1 MTGRHAEPAAVPL
14 VWLEALER
22 GVCVLRKG
30 ASAIEYRSRTGVG
43 EGVATPIL
51 AAIGLFFLAPC
62 INAIDVYSRRRMH
75 RKTLLAFALLAF
87 AFAWLTAGANAQQ
100 PAPAPPSPAAST
112 RSAPPLLSDQD
123 NPFAGALTIEGFIKS
138 TGVMAYPLIAL
149 SMVTIFLIVLFTFTV
164 RQGTVVSDAFMNSAD
179 ALIRKQDY
187 LGLLSVCNRRN
198 ECIARVTAKTLDFA
212 TRNPTASFEEVKEV
226 TEAEGNRQSSLLL
239 ARIAYL
245 GDVGAVAP
253 MLGLLGTTLGMITTF
268 HAISAKEFAGSN
280 QLGLAQGVSE
290 ALLCTA
296 SGLVIGI
303 PALIFYAIFRGK
315 VNRLISEME
324 AATTH
329 MMALLAVQYKRAARA
344 VANRGPD
351 GQPM

>member
-1 MTGRHAEPAAVPL
+1 
-14 VWLEALER
+14 
-22 GVCVLRKG
+22 
-30 ASAIEYRSRTGVG
+30 
-43 EGVATPIL
+43 
-51 AAIGLFFLAPC
+51 
-62 INAIDVYSRRRMH
+62 MH
-75 RKTLLAFALLAF
+75 RKILLALAVLVALVFTMNLPAQ
-87 AFAWLTAGANAQQ
+87 AQQ
-100 PAPAPPSPAAST
+100 PAPAAGAVVTSASM
-112 RSAPPLLSDQD
+112 AED
-123 NPFAGALTIEGFIKS
+123 NPYGDVMTFNGFVKR
-138 TGVMAYPLIAL
+138 TGVMAYPLIIL
-149 SMVTIFLIVLFTFTV
+149 SMIAFFMIVLFAFTV

-187 LGLLSVCNRRN
+187 LGLLAVCNRRN
-198 ECIARVTAKTLDFA
+198 ECIARITSKTLDFA

-245 GDVGAVAP
+245 GDVGAIAP

-268 HAISAKEFAGSN
+268 HHISGKGAGGSS

-296 SGLVIGI
+296 SGLIIGI
-303 PALIFYAIFRGK
+303 PALMFYAIFRGK

-329 MMALLAVQYKRAARA
+329 LMALLAVQYKRAARA
-344 VANRGPD
+344 VS
-351 GQPM
+351 GQ

>member
-1 MTGRHAEPAAVPL
+1 
-14 VWLEALER
+14 
-22 GVCVLRKG
+22 
-30 ASAIEYRSRTGVG
+30 
-43 EGVATPIL
+43 
-51 AAIGLFFLAPC
+51 
-62 INAIDVYSRRRMH
+62 MH
-75 RKTLLAFALLAF
+75 RKFLLALALLAILF
-87 AFAWLTAGANAQQ
+87 AGFAPGVSAQTPEAAPLPPPIPTAAATAGPDEHN
-100 PAPAPPSPAAST
+100 
-112 RSAPPLLSDQD
+112 PLAD
-123 NPFAGALTIEGFIKS
+123 ALTLEGFIRA
-138 TGVMAYPLIAL
+138 TGIMAYPLMGL

-187 LGLLSVCNRRN
+187 LGLLAVCNRRN

-268 HAISAKEFAGSN
+268 HAISSKEYGGSN
-280 QLGLAQGVSE
+280 QLGMAQGVSE

-329 MMALLAVQYKRAARA
+329 LMALLAVQYKRAARA
-344 VANRGPD
+344 VAARAPES
-351 GQPM
+351 QPM

>member
-1 MTGRHAEPAAVPL
+1 
-14 VWLEALER
+14 
-22 GVCVLRKG
+22 
-30 ASAIEYRSRTGVG
+30 
-43 EGVATPIL
+43 
-51 AAIGLFFLAPC
+51 
-62 INAIDVYSRRRMH
+62 MH
-75 RKTLLAFALLAF
+75 RKILLALAVLAALIVTMNV
-87 AFAWLTAGANAQQ
+87 TARAQQ
-100 PAPAPPSPAAST
+100 PAPPAAPPAAV
-112 RSAPPLLSDQD
+112 AAALEE
-123 NPFAGALTIEGFIKS
+123 NPYADALTFDGFIRR
-138 TGVMAYPLIAL
+138 TGIMAYPLIGL
-149 SMVTIFLIVLFTFTV
+149 SMVTFFMIVLFAFTV

-187 LGLLSVCNRRN
+187 LGLLAVCNRRN
-198 ECIARVTAKTLDFA
+198 ECIARITAKTLDFA

-268 HAISAKEFAGSN
+268 HEISGKGVGGSN

-329 MMALLAVQYKRAARA
+329 LMALLAVQYKRAARA
-344 VANRGPD
+344 VAA
-351 GQPM
+351 Q

>member
-1 MTGRHAEPAAVPL
+1 MRQNPPFVRVLLLL
-14 VWLEALER
+14 VC
-22 GVCVLRKG
+22 G
-30 ASAIEYRSRTGVG
+30 
-43 EGVATPIL
+43 
-51 AAIGLFFLAPC
+51 
-62 INAIDVYSRRRMH
+62 
-75 RKTLLAFALLAF
+75 
-87 AFAWLTAGANAQQ
+87 WLTAAGLQAQT
-100 PAPAPPSPAAST
+100 PAAAPAPVAATAAAPAAE
-112 RSAPPLLSDQD
+112 D
-123 NPFAGALTIEGFIKS
+123 NPFASALTLDGFIQR
-138 TGVMAYPLIAL
+138 TGVMAYPLILL
-149 SMVTIFLIVLFTFTV
+149 SMVTAFLIVLFTFTV

-187 LGLLSVCNRRN
+187 LGLLAVCNRRN
-198 ECIARVTAKTLDFA
+198 ECIARITAKTLDFA

-268 HAISAKEFAGSN
+268 HAISAKDYGGSS

-303 PALIFYAIFRGK
+303 PALICYAIFRGK
-315 VNRLISEME
+315 ANRLISEME

-329 MMALLAVQYKRAARA
+329 LMALLAVQYKRAARA
-344 VANRGPD
+344 VASGRGPD

>member
-1 MTGRHAEPAAVPL
+1 MPTHRLFSTAALMAILLACMTPAA
-14 VWLEALER
+14 EAQTAAPMPVAEATAEAPENPYAAALTLD
-22 GVCVLRKG
+22 GF
-30 ASAIEYRSRTGVG
+30 IQRTG
-43 EGVATPIL
+43 I
-51 AAIGLFFLAPC
+51 
-62 INAIDVYSRRRMH
+62 
-75 RKTLLAFALLAF
+75 
-87 AFAWLTAGANAQQ
+87 
-100 PAPAPPSPAAST
+100 
-112 RSAPPLLSDQD
+112 
-123 NPFAGALTIEGFIKS
+123 
-138 TGVMAYPLIAL
+138 MAYPLIGL
-149 SMVTIFLIVLFTFTV
+149 SMVTAFFIVLFTLTV

-187 LGLLSVCNRRN
+187 LGLLAVCNRRN
-198 ECIARVTAKTLDFA
+198 ECIARITAKTLDFA
-212 TRNPTASFEEVKEV
+212 TRNPSASFEEVKEV

-253 MLGLLGTTLGMITTF
+253 MIGLLGTTLGMITTF
-268 HAISAKEFAGSN
+268 HEISNTQYGGSN

-329 MMALLAVQYKRAARA
+329 IMALLAVQYKRAARA
-344 VANRGPD
+344 AAGRAE
-351 GQPM
+351 

>member
-1 MTGRHAEPAAVPL
+1 MDRKFIFALALLVCFFTWMPTGLNAQTAAPAGSVQMTSAPAAAAEEVP
-14 VWLEALER
+14 
-22 GVCVLRKG
+22 
-30 ASAIEYRSRTGVG
+30 S
-43 EGVATPIL
+43 
-51 AAIGLFFLAPC
+51 
-62 INAIDVYSRRRMH
+62 
-75 RKTLLAFALLAF
+75 
-87 AFAWLTAGANAQQ
+87 
-100 PAPAPPSPAAST
+100 
-112 RSAPPLLSDQD
+112 
-123 NPFAGALTIEGFIKS
+123 ALTLDGYVQR
-138 TGVMAYPLIAL
+138 TGVMAYPLIIL
-149 SMVTIFLIVLFTFTV
+149 SMITAFFIVLFTFTV

-187 LGLLSVCNRRN
+187 LGLLAVCNRRN
-198 ECIARVTAKTLDFA
+198 ECIARITAKTLDFA

-253 MLGLLGTTLGMITTF
+253 MLGLLGTTLGMMTTF
-268 HAISAKEFAGSN
+268 QEIGKTQYAGSN
-280 QLGLAQGVSE
+280 QLGMAQGVSE

-324 AATTH
+324 SATTH
-329 MMALLAVQYKRAARA
+329 LMALLAVQYKRAARA
-344 VANRGPD
+344 VAGRGE
-351 GQPM
+351 

>member
-1 MTGRHAEPAAVPL
+1 MTSGVMAQTPAAAP
-14 VWLEALER
+14 AA
-22 GVCVLRKG
+22 G
-30 ASAIEYRSRTGVG
+30 
-43 EGVATPIL
+43 TPA
-51 AAIGLFFLAPC
+51 AAISA
-62 INAIDVYSRRRMH
+62 
-75 RKTLLAFALLAF
+75 
-87 AFAWLTAGANAQQ
+87 
-100 PAPAPPSPAAST
+100 APAEENPYAA
-112 RSAPPLLSDQD
+112 
-123 NPFAGALTIEGFIKS
+123 ALTLEGFVQR
-138 TGVMAYPLIAL
+138 TGVMAYPLITL
-149 SMVTIFLIVLFTFTV
+149 SMITAFFIVLFTFTV

-187 LGLLSVCNRRN
+187 LGLLAVCNRRN

-268 HAISAKEFAGSN
+268 HEISATEYGGSN

-290 ALLCTA
+290 ALFCTA
-296 SGLVIGI
+296 SGLAIGI
-303 PALIFYAIFRGK
+303 PALIFYSIFRGK

-329 MMALLAVQYKRAARA
+329 IMALLAVQYKRAARA
-344 VANRGPD
+344 AAGRPE
-351 GQPM
+351 

>member
-1 MTGRHAEPAAVPL
+1 MEAETFFK
-14 VWLEALER
+14 E
-22 GVCVLRKG
+22 K
-30 ASAIEYRSRTGVG
+30 
-43 EGVATPIL
+43 PIS
-51 AAIGLFFLAPC
+51 
-62 INAIDVYSRRRMH
+62 SRRDSFFARMLLLNPSVLASCILHPRAYCRPPMH
-75 RKTLLAFALLAF
+75 RPTFF
-87 AFAWLTAGANAQQ
+87 AFAIITVLMTWLAPVAHAQT
-100 PAPAPPSPAAST
+100 PSSSPPSAVTLPGETMPPAT
-112 RSAPPLLSDQD
+112 SAAAGEDPE
-123 NPFAGALTIEGFIKS
+123 NPFANALTLKGFIKS
-138 TGVMAYPLIAL
+138 TGVMAYPLIVL
-149 SMVTIFLIVLFTFTV
+149 SMITAFLIVLFTFTV

-187 LGLLSVCNRRN
+187 LGLLAVCNRRN
-198 ECIARVTAKTLDFA
+198 ECIARITAKTLDFA

-268 HAISAKEFAGSN
+268 HAISGKEYGGSN

-315 VNRLISEME
+315 VNRLICEME

-329 MMALLAVQYKRAARA
+329 LMALLAVQYKRAARA
-344 VANRGPD
+344 VVNRSGE
-351 GQPM
+351 

>member
-1 MTGRHAEPAAVPL
+1 
-14 VWLEALER
+14 
-22 GVCVLRKG
+22 
-30 ASAIEYRSRTGVG
+30 
-43 EGVATPIL
+43 
-51 AAIGLFFLAPC
+51 
-62 INAIDVYSRRRMH
+62 MH
-75 RKTLLAFALLAF
+75 RKFIFALTLSVIVF
-87 AFAWLTAGANAQQ
+87 TWITTEVKAQSV
-100 PAPAPPSPAAST
+100 APAATAPTGISMAAGGATAAPEMPS
-112 RSAPPLLSDQD
+112 
-123 NPFAGALTIEGFIKS
+123 ALTLDGYVQR
-138 TGVMAYPLIAL
+138 TGVMAYPLIIL
-149 SMVTIFLIVLFTFTV
+149 SMITAFFIVLFTFTV

-187 LGLLSVCNRRN
+187 LGLLAVCNRRN
-198 ECIARVTAKTLDFA
+198 ECIARITAKTLDFA

-268 HAISAKEFAGSN
+268 QEISNTQYGGSN

-324 AATTH
+324 SATTH
-329 MMALLAVQYKRAARA
+329 LMALLAVQYKRAARA
-344 VANRGPD
+344 VATRAE
-351 GQPM
+351 

>member
-1 MTGRHAEPAAVPL
+1 MPARAKNRPGCTLFDFSARGFRPTSPLATSTAAPTLRPLMRQNFPFVRVLLLFLCGWLIAAGLQAQTPAA
-14 VWLEALER
+14 
-22 GVCVLRKG
+22 
-30 ASAIEYRSRTGVG
+30 T
-43 EGVATPIL
+43 
-51 AAIGLFFLAPC
+51 
-62 INAIDVYSRRRMH
+62 
-75 RKTLLAFALLAF
+75 
-87 AFAWLTAGANAQQ
+87 
-100 PAPAPPSPAAST
+100 PAPAAPSAATAPAAE
-112 RSAPPLLSDQD
+112 D
-123 NPFAGALTIEGFIKS
+123 NPFASALTLDGFIQR
-138 TGVMAYPLIAL
+138 TGVMAYPLILL
-149 SMVTIFLIVLFTFTV
+149 SMVTAFLIVLFTFTV

-187 LGLLSVCNRRN
+187 LGLLAVCNRRN
-198 ECIARVTAKTLDFA
+198 ECIARITAKTLDFA

-268 HAISAKEFAGSN
+268 HAISAKDYGGSS

-303 PALIFYAIFRGK
+303 PALICYAIFRGK
-315 VNRLISEME
+315 ANRLISEME

-329 MMALLAVQYKRAARA
+329 LMALLAVQYKRAARA
-344 VANRGPD
+344 VASGRGPD

>member
-1 MTGRHAEPAAVPL
+1 
-14 VWLEALER
+14 
-22 GVCVLRKG
+22 
-30 ASAIEYRSRTGVG
+30 
-43 EGVATPIL
+43 
-51 AAIGLFFLAPC
+51 
-62 INAIDVYSRRRMH
+62 MH
-75 RKTLLAFALLAF
+75 RKNFLALAVLAFVISWMAAG
-87 AFAWLTAGANAQQ
+87 TAQAQTAA
-100 PAPAPPSPAAST
+100 PAPAAAAATAPADPNA
-112 RSAPPLLSDQD
+112 D
-123 NPFAGALTIEGFIKS
+123 NPFGDTLTFSGFIKR

-149 SMVTIFLIVLFTFTV
+149 SMVAFFMIVLFTLTI

-187 LGLLSVCNRRN
+187 LGLLAVCNRRN
-198 ECIARVTAKTLDFA
+198 ECIARITAKTLDFA

-268 HAISAKEFAGSN
+268 HEISGKGAGGSN

-303 PALIFYAIFRGK
+303 PALMFYAIFRGK

-329 MMALLAVQYKRAARA
+329 LMALLAVQYKRAARA
-344 VANRGPD
+344 AASV
-351 GQPM
+351 

>member
-1 MTGRHAEPAAVPL
+1 MSKGEFRHEVAVYMPVSSHDSSSHRL
-14 VWLEALER
+14 DSCILHPRA
-22 GVCVLRKG
+22 
-30 ASAIEYRSRTGVG
+30 YSRTPMHR
-43 EGVATPIL
+43 PIL
-51 AAIGLFFLAPC
+51 FALALLTVSMTWLAPV
-62 INAIDVYSRRRMH
+62 AQAQTAAAPTVMVPSSGEV
-75 RKTLLAFALLAF
+75 AP
-87 AFAWLTAGANAQQ
+87 AGADEN
-100 PAPAPPSPAAST
+100 
-112 RSAPPLLSDQD
+112 
-123 NPFAGALTIEGFIKS
+123 NPFANALTLEGFIKS
-138 TGVMAYPLIAL
+138 TGIMAYPLIVL
-149 SMVTIFLIVLFTFTV
+149 SMITAFLIVLFTFTV

-187 LGLLSVCNRRN
+187 LGLLAVCNRRN
-198 ECIARVTAKTLDFA
+198 ECIARITAKTLDFA

-268 HAISAKEFAGSN
+268 HAISGKEYGGSN

-329 MMALLAVQYKRAARA
+329 LMALLAVQYKRAARA
-344 VANRGPD
+344 VAGRSGE
-351 GQPM
+351 

>member
-1 MTGRHAEPAAVPL
+1 MPGKILPAL
-14 VWLEALER
+14 
-22 GVCVLRKG
+22 
-30 ASAIEYRSRTGVG
+30 
-43 EGVATPIL
+43 
-51 AAIGLFFLAPC
+51 
-62 INAIDVYSRRRMH
+62 
-75 RKTLLAFALLAF
+75 ALLAILCF
-87 AFAWLTAGANAQQ
+87 WSGAGLHAQDA
-100 PAPAPPSPAAST
+100 APAPGGETVTLAAPAAE
-112 RSAPPLLSDQD
+112 DE
-123 NPFAGALTIEGFIKS
+123 NPFAGALTLDGFIKR
-138 TGVMAYPLIAL
+138 TGAMAYPLIVL
-149 SMVTIFLIVLFTFTV
+149 SIITAFLIVLFTLTV

-187 LGLLSVCNRRN
+187 LGLLAVCNRRN
-198 ECIARVTAKTLDFA
+198 ECIARITAKTLDFA

-268 HAISAKEFAGSN
+268 HAISAKDYGGSS

-296 SGLVIGI
+296 SGLAIGI

-329 MMALLAVQYKRAARA
+329 LMALLAVQYKKAARA
-344 VANRGPD
+344 AATSRMPD
-351 GQPM
+351 GQAM

>member
-1 MTGRHAEPAAVPL
+1 MRQKFPL
-14 VWLEALER
+14 VRVLLLL
-22 GVCVLRKG
+22 VCG
-30 ASAIEYRSRTGVG
+30 
-43 EGVATPIL
+43 
-51 AAIGLFFLAPC
+51 
-62 INAIDVYSRRRMH
+62 
-75 RKTLLAFALLAF
+75 
-87 AFAWLTAGANAQQ
+87 WLTAAGLQAQT
-100 PAPAPPSPAAST
+100 PAAAPAPVAPAAT
-112 RSAPPLLSDQD
+112 AAAPAAED
-123 NPFAGALTIEGFIKS
+123 NPFASALTLDGFIQR
-138 TGVMAYPLIAL
+138 TGVMAYPLILL
-149 SMVTIFLIVLFTFTV
+149 SMVTAFLIVLFTFTV

-187 LGLLSVCNRRN
+187 LGLLAVCNRRN
-198 ECIARVTAKTLDFA
+198 ECIARITAKTLDFA

-268 HAISAKEFAGSN
+268 HAISAKDYGGSS

-315 VNRLISEME
+315 ANRLISEME

-329 MMALLAVQYKRAARA
+329 LMALLAVQYKRAARA
-344 VANRGPD
+344 VASGRGPD

>member
-1 MTGRHAEPAAVPL
+1 MSATACKTHLVASTLASFTLVPTVCQPMLRPYSL
-14 VWLEALER
+14 VF
-22 GVCVLRKG
+22 
-30 ASAIEYRSRTGVG
+30 AI
-43 EGVATPIL
+43 L
-51 AAIGLFFLAPC
+51 
-62 INAIDVYSRRRMH
+62 
-75 RKTLLAFALLAF
+75 TLV
-87 AFAWLTAGANAQQ
+87 FAWMTPLAQAQ
-100 PAPAPPSPAAST
+100 SPAA
-112 RSAPPLLSDQD
+112 PPAAAQTATPVDAAALSDED
-123 NPFAGALTIEGFIKS
+123 NPFANALTLEGFIKS
-138 TGVMAYPLIAL
+138 TGVMAYPLIVL
-149 SMVTIFLIVLFTFTV
+149 SIVTAFLIVLFTVTV

-187 LGLLSVCNRRN
+187 LGLLAVCNRRN
-198 ECIARVTAKTLDFA
+198 ECIARITAKTLDFA

-268 HAISAKEFAGSN
+268 HAISGADYGGSN

-329 MMALLAVQYKRAARA
+329 LMALLAVQYKRAARA
-344 VANRGPD
+344 VASRQAD
-351 GQPM
+351 